1 MMKMSGRRG
10 GEWWDDVGDEW
21 DERVEYYGDE
31 WEENRR
37 MVGWWRWMGGEEE
50 KGGMMGMSE
59 GEKNGIMRWVREE
72 E

>member
-31 WEENRR
+31 WEESRR
-37 MVGWWRWMGGEEE
+37 MVG
-50 KGGMMGMSE
+50 
-59 GEKNGIMRWVREE
+59 
-72 E
+72 